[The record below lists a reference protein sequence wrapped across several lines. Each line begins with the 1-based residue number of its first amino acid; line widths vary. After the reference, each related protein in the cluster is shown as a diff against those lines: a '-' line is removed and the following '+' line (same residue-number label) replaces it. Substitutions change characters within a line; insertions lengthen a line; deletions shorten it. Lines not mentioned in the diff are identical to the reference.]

1 MDGQEPPQF
10 YTGLVAELYAP
21 LRAAGV
27 PDPEP
32 YAAFITASGEPA
44 LELGCG
50 QGDPLLALRARG
62 LDVEGLDASADM
74 LARLRL
80 RAEADGVEVVVHHS
94 TIEAMELRRHY
105 QSIFLTRPTFNLL
118 PDDDTAWHALERIR
132 AHLEPGGTVR
142 IALFAPERTERG
154 ALGTARP
161 HITDDGAEMSV
172 TPVSE
177 TRDVANRVQI
187 TTLRYELRTAEG
199 DVRVEERPW
208 LIHWYTQDG
217 FRALAEEA
225 GLRVSEVRAPDGSPA
240 ATEATDVVVWLEP
253 DPTWDQ
259 PRAARTGGGAVV
271 AAAMLGLEQVVF
283 GERPKVQ
290 VVAEAEAD
298 GLDHGD
304 IDLDLDDPA
313 QSRITLAA
321 ED

>member
-1 MDGQEPPQF
+1 MDVQEPPKF
-10 YTGLVAELYAP
+10 CAGLVAELYAP
-21 LRAAGV
+21 LRSAGV

-32 YAAFITASGEPA
+32 YAAFIAASGEPA

-80 RAEADGVEVVVHHS
+80 RAEADGVEVVVHRS
-94 TIEAMELRRHY
+94 TIEAMELRRRY
-105 QSIFLTRPTFNLL
+105 QSIFLAEPTFNLL

-132 AHLEPGGTVR
+132 AHLEPEGTVR
-142 IALFAPERTERG
+142 IALFVPERTERS
-154 ALGTARP
+154 ALGAART
-161 HITDDGAEMSV
+161 HTTDDGAQMSV

-187 TTLRYELRTAEG
+187 TAWRYELRTADGE
-199 DVRVEERPW
+199 VTVEERPW

-217 FRALAEEA
+217 FRGLAEEA
-225 GLRVSEVRAPDGSPA
+225 GLRVSKVRAPDGSPA
-240 ATEATDVVVWLEP
+240 AADATDVVVWLEP
-253 DPTWDQ
+253 DPAWDQ
-259 PRAARTGGGAVV
+259 PRVARTGGGTVMG
-271 AAAMLGLEQVVF
+271 AAMLGLEQAIF

-313 QSRITLAA
+313 QSRITLVA